1 MSGVPSYLRK
11 EITSKART
19 YIRDD
24 GKLWS
29 ATLVSSG
36 TLQPLR
42 LPHTNVNATSVVA
55 IRADTNATLVQGTD
69 YSIDARN
76 GWFMPL
82 TIFAQGLKIYTRGL
96 FYEWFSDD
104 QLNAYAEIVFDD
116 YAQSEG
122 GLAKFV
128 DMLQDVDKPA
138 VKNLLAMAVVV
149 EALWSLLTELAR
161 DIDVT
166 TPEANIPASERYRQV
181 YQLLLYWQ
189 EKLEER
195 SQILN
200 LGLHKIEMFT
210 LRRISMTTGRLVP
223 LYVER
228 EFDDTGYPV
237 RVKPLIDTGGP
248 IVVGDGDEVDV
259 TEGEFFPI
267 QAFRGLPW
275 HIDLVYKV
283 GGVEQD
289 LATYTARL
297 VVKTDRETGTPT
309 TLECSTTNGRVVL
322 NDGGTGR
329 ISVDVDGA
337 DMSML
342 GDVYVYDFALYDA
355 LDVPTLLLSGPFAVE
370 DTTL

>member
-11 EITSKART
+11 EITSKSRT

-29 ATLVSSG
+29 ATLVSPG
-36 TLQPLR
+36 TLQPSR
-42 LPHTNVNATSVVA
+42 LPHTNVSTASVVA

-69 YSIDARN
+69 YTIDARN
-76 GWFMPL
+76 GWFQPL

-96 FYEWFSDD
+96 YYEWFSDD
-104 QLNAYAEIVFDD
+104 QLNAYADIVFDD

-128 DMLQDVDKPA
+128 AMLQDFDKPA

-149 EALWSLLTELAR
+149 EGLWSLLTELAR

-195 SQILN
+195 AQILN
-200 LGLHKIEMFT
+200 LGLNKIEMFT
-210 LRRISMTTGRLVP
+210 LRRVSLTTGRLVP

-248 IVVGDGDEVDV
+248 IVVSDDEEADV
-259 TEGEFFPI
+259 TIGEFFPI
-267 QAFRGLPW
+267 ETPRGQPW
-275 HIDLVYKV
+275 HFQIVYKV
-283 GGVEQD
+283 DGVVQD
-289 LATYTARL
+289 SSLFTARF
-297 VVKTDRETGTPT
+297 VVKTDREPTTPV
-309 TLECSTTNGRVVL
+309 TLECTTENGRIVM
-322 NDGGTGR
+322 GGANGR
-329 ISVDVDGA
+329 ITVDVA
-337 DMSML
+337 AVDMTML
-342 GDVYVYDFALYDA
+342 GDVYVYDFAIYDS
-355 LDVPTLLLSGPFAVE
+355 LDIPTMLLSGPFAVE